1 MKKTEEI
8 LPPWARWILLLPGS
22 IAAWAFIYG
31 LIVFIVENVFLH
43 HYKTDYEFDFQ
54 MPSRDK
60 VAHIIGTFIGA
71 IIYIQAAYALAPK
84 SKKLWC
90 LILLILF
97 LLFGLGGAVGESK
110 MIEHGYYF
118 TAIRDGAGSLG
129 CIVGYFLLPKKR
141 ITISL
146 YEKL

>member
-8 LPPWARWILLLPGS
+8 LPKWARWVLLLPGS
-22 IAAWAFIYG
+22 IAAWGFIYG
-31 LIVFIVENVFLH
+31 LIVFIIENVFLH

-54 MPSRDK
+54 MPAGDK
-60 VAHIIGTFIGA
+60 VAHLIGTFVGA
-71 IIYIQAAYALAPK
+71 IIYLQAAYVLAPK

-97 LLFGLGGAVGESK
+97 LLASLGNASDQSN

-118 TAIRDGAGSLG
+118 AAIRDGVG
-129 CIVGYFLLPKKR
+129 CFGCVISYFILAKER

-146 YEKL
+146 